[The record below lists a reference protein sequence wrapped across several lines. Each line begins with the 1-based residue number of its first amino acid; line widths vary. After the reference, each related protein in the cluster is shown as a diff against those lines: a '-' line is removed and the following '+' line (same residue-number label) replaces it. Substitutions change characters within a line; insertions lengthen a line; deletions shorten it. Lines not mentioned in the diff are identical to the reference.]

1 MSPRLHLLIPFCVFN
16 TILSMVFILIASTSV
31 FSDTCNKELVHGWL
45 ETWEPFVLGTP
56 ANASG
61 LDMEILAAVVSGAG
75 CTLKHTD
82 NEIPWMRR
90 LKWIEEGK
98 LDLLSGASLTEER
111 AQYAYFIGPYRAEY
125 LALFVKKGNTVKYK
139 ISNFSDIEDT
149 GFKIGIELGATYGPM
164 VDSVLKKI
172 GNRAEPIHN
181 SNANRKKVLVDRLD
195 GYLSYL
201 PDEPIALKKLG
212 ADIEMHPMHLINTGD
227 IYIMLSKKVNSKE
240 IRNAL
245 QDSLDKI
252 KTDGTLNT
260 IFKKYSEKYGVAK
273 W

>member
-1 MSPRLHLLIPFCVFN
+1 MSVKHHLLRRFCIFSI
-16 TILSMVFILIASTSV
+16 ILSMIFVLIVSSSVFIDA
-31 FSDTCNKELVHGWL
+31 CNKELVHGWL

-56 ANASG
+56 TNASG

-98 LDLLSGASLTEER
+98 LDLVSGASLTEER
-111 AQYAYFIGPYRAEY
+111 AKYAYFIGPYRAEY
-125 LALFVKKGNTVKYK
+125 LALFVKKSNTVKYK
-139 ISNFSDIEDT
+139 ISSFSDIEDMD
-149 GFKIGIELGATYGPM
+149 FKIGTELGATYGPM

-181 SNANRKKVLVDRLD
+181 SNANRKKVLAGRLD

-201 PDEPIALKKLG
+201 PDEPIALKQLG
-212 ADIEMHPMHLINTGD
+212 TDIEMHPMPLINTGD
-227 IYIMLSKKVNSKE
+227 IYIMLSKKANSNE

-245 QDSLDKI
+245 QDSLDKM
-252 KTDGTLNT
+252 KTDDTLNI